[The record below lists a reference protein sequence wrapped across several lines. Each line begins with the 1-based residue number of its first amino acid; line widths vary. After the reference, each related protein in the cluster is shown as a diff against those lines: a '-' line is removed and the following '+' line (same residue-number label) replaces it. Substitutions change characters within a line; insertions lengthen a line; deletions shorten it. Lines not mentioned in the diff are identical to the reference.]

1 MSFFDFS
8 CVIFLVQNVLIP
20 PNFILLRNLKKE
32 SHNNTITVLEAVNE
46 RYSAYLMCSFF
57 RRGHFC
63 NQKKT
68 IPETVPVAAF
78 SVLSDP

>member
-63 NQKKT
+63 NQKKRFQKQFQL
-68 IPETVPVAAF
+68 PHF
-78 SVLSDP
+78 LY